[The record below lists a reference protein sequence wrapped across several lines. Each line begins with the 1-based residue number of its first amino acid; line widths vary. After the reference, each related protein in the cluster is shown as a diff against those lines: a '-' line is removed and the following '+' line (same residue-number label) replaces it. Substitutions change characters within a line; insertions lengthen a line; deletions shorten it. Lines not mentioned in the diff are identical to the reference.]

1 MEPQAES
8 VCPMDMSMEVVMP
21 EEVKYCPYTGSYV
34 QMIMKA
40 YEKND
45 LVVMKALIEYRDNM
59 IKQDRVITQNKTRK
73 PREPL

>member
-1 MEPQAES
+1 MEPQSETTD
-8 VCPMDMSMEVVMP
+8 VIMP

-59 IKQDRVITQNKTRK
+59 IKRDRVINQNKTHK
-73 PREPL
+73 SQVPL

>member
-1 MEPQAES
+1 MEPQSES
-8 VCPMDMSMEVVMP
+8 VSPMDMSMDVVMP

-40 YEKND
+40 FKKND

-59 IKQDRVITQNKTRK
+59 IKRDRLINQNKTHK
-73 PREPL
+73 LREPL

>member
-1 MEPQAES
+1 MEPQVES
-8 VCPMDMSMEVVMP
+8 VSPMDMSMEVVMP
-21 EEVKYCPYTGSYV
+21 EEVKYCPYTGSYG

>member
-8 VCPMDMSMEVVMP
+8 VMPMDVIIP

-40 YEKND
+40 YK
-45 LVVMKALIEYRDNM
+45 K
-59 IKQDRVITQNKTRK
+59 K
-73 PREPL
+73 